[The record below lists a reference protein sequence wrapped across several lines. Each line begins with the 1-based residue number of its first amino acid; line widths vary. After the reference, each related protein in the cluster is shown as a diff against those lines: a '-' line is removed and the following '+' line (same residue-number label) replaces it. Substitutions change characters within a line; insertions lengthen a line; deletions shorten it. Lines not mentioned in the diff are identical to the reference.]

1 MTKGFMEVFPELVL
15 EQEVRALFEKVK
27 VERVTT
33 TRQKD
38 LIRVYISCG
47 RLIPKTVIF
56 RVEEEIARQLFPNCN
71 ITIKI
76 QEKFQLSAQY
86 NLKSLLET
94 YQESILLELKECSP
108 VEYSLFKSAN
118 ISFPDEGKL
127 VLEVPDT
134 VIAHERCPELV
145 RILEKICCERCGI
158 PMEAVAHYCQPKENP
173 RKAEEEIALARKVA
187 MIAAKAGA
195 RPAAADYGM
204 SQEQFASVMSGGY
217 STSGND
223 GQPQY
228 AGGQD
233 GTACNAAQNADSSV
247 AQYGAAGIAGQN
259 GAMPGDRAESS
270 MQAGGMDAGYE
281 AYLAS
286 MGAAAQEAP
295 FEGGTMVPAEAAAA
309 ANRMRP
315 DAPAAGQ
322 SAPAMGQ
329 TAAFAAGTNGTA
341 SAGGRNAGGQSKY
354 GKGKFNREG
363 RGDYRRGVKKSD
375 NPDVLYGRDFDEEA
389 IPIEEIIGEMG
400 EVVIRGKIIAMDQR
414 EIRNERTILIFDVT
428 DFTDTMTI
436 KIFTLNE
443 QLAEVKEGIKPGAFV
458 KIKGL
463 TMVDKFDG
471 ELTVGSIVGVKKDFG
486 FYHVENGSFR
496 AQACGTALPHKN
508 ERYGRCI
515 RGKGYCQEGVS
526 VGTSG
531 DRNHGSR
538 RRTVISGCKPS
549 VG

>member
-47 RLIPKTVIF
+47 RLIPKAVIF

-94 YQESILLELKECSP
+94 YQESILLELRECSP
-108 VEYSLFKSAN
+108 VEYSLFKSAH

-158 PMEAVAHYCQPKENP
+158 PMEAAAHYCQPKENP

-217 STSGND
+217 SASGNE

-233 GTACNAAQNADSSV
+233 GTACNAAQNADSSA

-259 GAMPGDRAESS
+259 GAMPGDRAEGS
-270 MQAGGMDAGYE
+270 MQAGGMDDGYE

-286 MGAAAQEAP
+286 MGAAAHAAQEL
-295 FEGGTMVPAEAAAA
+295 
-309 ANRMRP
+309 
-315 DAPAAGQ
+315 
-322 SAPAMGQ
+322 S
-329 TAAFAAGTNGTA
+329 
-341 SAGGRNAGGQSKY
+341 
-354 GKGKFNREG
+354 
-363 RGDYRRGVKKSD
+363 
-375 NPDVLYGRDFDEEA
+375 
-389 IPIEEIIGEMG
+389 
-400 EVVIRGKIIAMDQR
+400 
-414 EIRNERTILIFDVT
+414 LIH
-428 DFTDTMTI
+428 I
-436 KIFTLNE
+436 
-443 QLAEVKEGIKPGAFV
+443 
-458 KIKGL
+458 
-463 TMVDKFDG
+463 
-471 ELTVGSIVGVKKDFG
+471 
-486 FYHVENGSFR
+486 
-496 AQACGTALPHKN
+496 
-508 ERYGRCI
+508 
-515 RGKGYCQEGVS
+515 
-526 VGTSG
+526 
-531 DRNHGSR
+531 
-538 RRTVISGCKPS
+538 
-549 VG
+549 

>member
-1 MTKGFMEVFPELVL
+1 MESKMTKGFMEVFPELVL

-195 RPAAADYGM
+195 RPAATDYGM

-217 STSGND
+217 SASGWHRMQCCTERRQQRSAVWCSRD
-223 GQPQY
+223 RRAKWCDAGRQGRKQY
-228 AGGQD
+228 AGW
-233 GTACNAAQNADSSV
+233 
-247 AQYGAAGIAGQN
+247 
-259 GAMPGDRAESS
+259 
-270 MQAGGMDAGYE
+270 
-281 AYLAS
+281 
-286 MGAAAQEAP
+286 
-295 FEGGTMVPAEAAAA
+295 
-309 ANRMRP
+309 
-315 DAPAAGQ
+315 
-322 SAPAMGQ
+322 
-329 TAAFAAGTNGTA
+329 
-341 SAGGRNAGGQSKY
+341 
-354 GKGKFNREG
+354 
-363 RGDYRRGVKKSD
+363 
-375 NPDVLYGRDFDEEA
+375 
-389 IPIEEIIGEMG
+389 
-400 EVVIRGKIIAMDQR
+400 
-414 EIRNERTILIFDVT
+414 
-428 DFTDTMTI
+428 
-436 KIFTLNE
+436 
-443 QLAEVKEGIKPGAFV
+443 
-458 KIKGL
+458 
-463 TMVDKFDG
+463 
-471 ELTVGSIVGVKKDFG
+471 
-486 FYHVENGSFR
+486 
-496 AQACGTALPHKN
+496 
-508 ERYGRCI
+508 RYGCRL
-515 RGKGYCQEGVS
+515 
-526 VGTSG
+526 
-531 DRNHGSR
+531 
-538 RRTVISGCKPS
+538 
-549 VG
+549 

>member
-94 YQESILLELKECSP
+94 YQESILLELRECSP

-158 PMEAVAHYCQPKENP
+158 PMEAAAHYCQPKENP

-195 RPAAADYGM
+195 RPAATDYGM

-217 STSGND
+217 SASGND

-259 GAMPGDRAESS
+259 GAMPGDRAEGS
-270 MQAGGMDAGYE
+270 MQAGGMDDGYE

-286 MGAAAQEAP
+286 MGAAAHAAQEAP
-295 FEGGTMVPAEAAAA
+295 FEGGMV
-309 ANRMRP
+309 
-315 DAPAAGQ
+315 
-322 SAPAMGQ
+322 
-329 TAAFAAGTNGTA
+329 
-341 SAGGRNAGGQSKY
+341 
-354 GKGKFNREG
+354 
-363 RGDYRRGVKKSD
+363 
-375 NPDVLYGRDFDEEA
+375 
-389 IPIEEIIGEMG
+389 I
-400 EVVIRGKIIAMDQR
+400 
-414 EIRNERTILIFDVT
+414 
-428 DFTDTMTI
+428 
-436 KIFTLNE
+436 
-443 QLAEVKEGIKPGAFV
+443 LAE
-458 KIKGL
+458 
-463 TMVDKFDG
+463 
-471 ELTVGSIVGVKKDFG
+471 
-486 FYHVENGSFR
+486 
-496 AQACGTALPHKN
+496 TATN
-508 ERYGRCI
+508 
-515 RGKGYCQEGVS
+515 
-526 VGTSG
+526 TS
-531 DRNHGSR
+531 
-538 RRTVISGCKPS
+538 C
-549 VG
+549 

>member
-1 MTKGFMEVFPELVL
+1 MESKMTKGFMEVFPELVL

-108 VEYSLFKSAN
+108 VEYSLFKSAH

-158 PMEAVAHYCQPKENP
+158 PMDAAAHYCQPKENP

-204 SQEQFASVMSGGY
+204 S
-217 STSGND
+217 
-223 GQPQY
+223 
-228 AGGQD
+228 
-233 GTACNAAQNADSSV
+233 
-247 AQYGAAGIAGQN
+247 
-259 GAMPGDRAESS
+259 
-270 MQAGGMDAGYE
+270 
-281 AYLAS
+281 
-286 MGAAAQEAP
+286 
-295 FEGGTMVPAEAAAA
+295 
-309 ANRMRP
+309 
-315 DAPAAGQ
+315 
-322 SAPAMGQ
+322 
-329 TAAFAAGTNGTA
+329 
-341 SAGGRNAGGQSKY
+341 
-354 GKGKFNREG
+354 
-363 RGDYRRGVKKSD
+363 
-375 NPDVLYGRDFDEEA
+375 
-389 IPIEEIIGEMG
+389 
-400 EVVIRGKIIAMDQR
+400 
-414 EIRNERTILIFDVT
+414 
-428 DFTDTMTI
+428 
-436 KIFTLNE
+436 
-443 QLAEVKEGIKPGAFV
+443 
-458 KIKGL
+458 
-463 TMVDKFDG
+463 
-471 ELTVGSIVGVKKDFG
+471 
-486 FYHVENGSFR
+486 
-496 AQACGTALPHKN
+496 
-508 ERYGRCI
+508 
-515 RGKGYCQEGVS
+515 
-526 VGTSG
+526 
-531 DRNHGSR
+531 
-538 RRTVISGCKPS
+538 
-549 VG
+549 